1 MPLPFR
7 RQDRIALAALAVIAV
22 LAIFLVVGF
31 VAARHARFASVIED
45 VDPRFARLVG
55 IEAAA
60 PRLTGALAAQKA
72 TLEQFI
78 YPATQDAT
86 QSGNDA
92 QQKIRAVFSTAQLA
106 ISSSQVLPA
115 KAEGD
120 LDRVP
125 LSVRAEGD
133 LLGLQTAL
141 IGLGSQSPA
150 ILIDRLNIQG
160 NNETRPGAN
169 RVMVQFSFYVL
180 RARS

>member
-1 MPLPFR
+1 MSLPFR
-7 RQDRIALAALAVIAV
+7 RQDRVALALVAFAAV
-22 LAIFLVVGF
+22 LFAFLAVGF
-31 VAARHARFASVIED
+31 VAARHAQYASTIDDIE
-45 VDPRFARLVG
+45 PRFARLLG

-60 PRLTGALAAQKA
+60 PQLTQALVAQKA
-72 TLEQFI
+72 TLDKFT
-78 YPATQDAT
+78 YPAGEDAT
-86 QSGNDA
+86 QAGNDA
-92 QQKIRAVFSTAQLA
+92 QQKIRAVFSTAKLA

-115 KAEGD
+115 KTEGD
-120 LDRVP
+120 VDRIP

-141 IGLGSQSPA
+141 IGLGSQTPA
-150 ILIDRLNIQG
+150 ILIDSLAIQG